1 MAKLKWFLTN
11 ENVSPFDALID
22 TVIMKMHDVGP
33 QDDTYP
39 ELLESLERL
48 KELQASDRPQRIS
61 RDTMFIV
68 LGNVLIAGGMI
79 IYEQKHVVAS
89 KAMTLLMKPKTG

>member
-11 ENVSPFDALID
+11 ENVTPFDALIE
-22 TVIMKMHDVGP
+22 TVIVQMHDVGP
-33 QDDTYP
+33 MDERYP

-48 KELQASDRPQRIS
+48 KELKASERPQRVS

-68 LGNVLIAGGMI
+68 GGNIIIAGGML

-89 KAMTLLMKPKTG
+89 KAIQFLMKPKTG